1 MSKKI
6 IIYTTKYGFVTKV
19 ATTLKAKLGGEVE
32 LVNLMKAQAPSLQD
46 YDTVILGGSIYFG
59 KVQKKLAAYVR
70 DAMPELAGKKVGLF
84 VCAGVPD
91 PETKRK
97 ELEQAFPPELMKQAV
112 CKDILG
118 DEIVYEKLSFLDK
131 FITRRISGST
141 AGQSH
146 FEENRIEA
154 FAQALR

>member
-1 MSKKI
+1 MAKKI

-19 ATTLKAKLGGEVE
+19 ASTLKAKLGGEVD
-32 LVNLMKAQAPSLQD
+32 LVNLAKEKAPSLGG

-59 KVQKKLAAYVR
+59 KVQKKLAAYMR
-70 DAMPELAGKKVGLF
+70 QAMPELAGKKLGLF
-84 VCAGVPD
+84 VCAGIPD
-91 PETKRK
+91 PVKKRE
-97 ELEQAFPPELMKQAV
+97 ELEQAFPPELFKQAV

-146 FEENRIEA
+146 YDENRIEA